1 MTLTKT
7 VASCSDGLVEV
18 VELTTEEIAIFEAD
32 QKAWNDAA
40 PARAMA
46 DIRAQRN
53 AKLAASDW
61 RGISD
66 NNMSDE
72 WKLYRAAL
80 RDFPEVVDL
89 ENIVWPEEP
98 E

>member
-46 DIRAQRN
+46 DIRAERN

-66 NNMSDE
+66 NTMSDE
-72 WKLYRAAL
+72 WKSYRSQL
-80 RDFPEVVDL
+80 RDFPANVDL
-89 ENIVWPEEP
+89 NNIVWPEEP
-98 E
+98 K